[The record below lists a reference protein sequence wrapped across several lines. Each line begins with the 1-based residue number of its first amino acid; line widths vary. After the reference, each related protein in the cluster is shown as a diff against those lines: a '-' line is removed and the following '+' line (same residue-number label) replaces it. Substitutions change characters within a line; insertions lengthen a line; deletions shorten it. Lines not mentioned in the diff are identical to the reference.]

1 MNRTRI
7 CRTQRRSL
15 VTFACQ
21 RVNHTLIALSLAE
34 EKDSLKVQEETLK
47 PNLNK
52 SISSAAHFLCSF
64 VVADLQ
70 LKTFQSTYESLVLE
84 VSVERSS
91 SPLAL
96 YLQQLTNGAKPWR
109 LIYKICILIALK
121 CCTPCVSWVNGFLT
135 GNHH

>member
-1 MNRTRI
+1 M
-7 CRTQRRSL
+7 
-15 VTFACQ
+15 TFACQ
-21 RVNHTLIALSLAE
+21 RVNHTLIALSLAGEKE
-34 EKDSLKVQEETLK
+34 EDSLKVHEETLK

-91 SPLAL
+91 PLAL

-109 LIYKICILIALK
+109 LIYKNCILIALK
-121 CCTPCVSWVNGFLT
+121 CCTSLVPRVNGFLT
-135 GNHH
+135 GKN